1 MSCAATLRQ
10 SGGSIILSI
19 PKTIAQSMAVEAGSV
34 VELVVEGRKLSVTPA
49 RRSLAD
55 RLVSAPSLRHR
66 GDAMTHRCTT
76 IRSGVNCCES
86 WHPGTR

>member
-19 PKTIAQSMAVEAGSV
+19 PKTIAKTMGIEAGSV
-34 VELVVEGRKLSVTPA
+34 VELVVDGRKLFVTPA

-55 RLVSAPSLRHR
+55 RLAASPKSPATWRRDDKSLR
-66 GDAMTHRCTT
+66 D
-76 IRSGVNCCES
+76 
-86 WHPGTR
+86 GTVGRELL

>member
-19 PKTIAQSMAVEAGSV
+19 PKSIAKALAVEAGSV
-34 VELVVEGRKLSVTPA
+34 VELVVEGRMLSVTPA

-55 RLVSAPSLRHR
+55 RLAASPRSPAAWQRDAYSLQDGPVGR
-66 GDAMTHRCTT
+66 
-76 IRSGVNCCES
+76 ELL
-86 WHPGTR
+86 

>member
-19 PKTIAQSMAVEAGSV
+19 PKSIAQTLAVEAGSV
-34 VELVVEGRKLSVTPA
+34 VELVVDGRTLSVTPA

-55 RLVSAPSLRHR
+55 RLAASPKSPAAWTRDEVSLQDEPVGRELL
-66 GDAMTHRCTT
+66 
-76 IRSGVNCCES
+76 
-86 WHPGTR
+86 